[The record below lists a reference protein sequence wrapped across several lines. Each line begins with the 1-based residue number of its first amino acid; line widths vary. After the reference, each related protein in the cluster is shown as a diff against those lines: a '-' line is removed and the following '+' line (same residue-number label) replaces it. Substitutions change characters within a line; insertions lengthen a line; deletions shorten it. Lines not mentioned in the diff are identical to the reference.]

1 LQDEVR
7 RSEESSTNAQN
18 ALQQARDEV
27 NRAENLRS
35 NINANLNFRNN
46 IDDIKRVDEELQ
58 DIDIESAAKSR
69 KEFNSKYKVALE
81 QEANTHGQV
90 S

>member
-1 LQDEVR
+1 M
-7 RSEESSTNAQN
+7 
-18 ALQQARDEV
+18 
-27 NRAENLRS
+27 RS

-81 QEANTHGQV
+81 QEADTHGRV